1 MPALDYRELRR
12 RFPMRRVLALLAYR
26 PTARRGDQWRGP
38 CPFCTSFSTSANG
51 ESRPQ
56 HFAVHLTRNVFH
68 CFRCQARGNALDL
81 WCLHTCLPLHAAALD
96 LCRSV
101 RESPPWLTP

>member
-12 RFPMRRVLALLAYR
+12 RFPMRRVLALLGYQ

-38 CPFCTSFSTSANG
+38 CPFCTEANAAP
-51 ESRPQ
+51 RPR
-56 HFAVHLTRNVFH
+56 HFAVHLARSAFR

-96 LCRSV
+96 LCR
-101 RESPPWLTP
+101 RAHESPPWLTP

>member
-26 PTARRGDQWRGP
+26 PTARRGDQWRGS
-38 CPFCTSFSTSANG
+38 CPFCGAASG
-51 ESRPQ
+51 EPRPR
-56 HFAVHLTRNVFH
+56 HFAVHLARNIFQ

-81 WCLHTCLPLHAAALD
+81 WRLHTCLPLHAAALD
-96 LCRSV
+96 LCR
-101 RESPPWLTP
+101 RTHEPPPWLTP

>member
-26 PTARRGDQWRGP
+26 PTTRRGDRWRGP
-38 CPFCTSFSTSANG
+38 CPFCTAANG
-51 ESRPQ
+51 ESPLR
-56 HFAVHLTRNVFH
+56 HFAVQVARNVFQ

-81 WCLHTCLPLHAAALD
+81 WRLHTCLPLHAAALD
-96 LCRSV
+96 LCRRT
-101 RESPPWLTP
+101 REQPPWLMP

>member
-26 PTARRGDQWRGP
+26 PTVRRGDQWRGP
-38 CPFCTSFSTSANG
+38 CPVCTSVTD
-51 ESRPQ
+51 EPRPRY
-56 HFAVHLTRNVFH
+56 FAVHLARNLFQ

-81 WCLHTCLPLHAAALD
+81 WCLHVGLPLHAAALD
-96 LCRSV
+96 LCRRV
-101 RESPPWLTP
+101 GKSPPWLTS

>member
-38 CPFCTSFSTSANG
+38 CPFCMAANG
-51 ESRPQ
+51 ESGPR
-56 HFAVHLTRNVFH
+56 HFAVHLARNAFQ
-68 CFRCQARGNALDL
+68 CFRCQVRGNALEL
-81 WCLHTCLPLHAAALD
+81 WRLHLGLPLHAAAIE
-96 LCRSV
+96 LCRRT
-101 RESPPWLTP
+101 REPPPWLIP